1 MVERRAMT
9 RPNRPLA
16 RRMLA
21 ASAALILGACSMH
34 THVVGLGPNGIAQT
48 SARQY
53 WMFFGLLDL
62 NEVDTQRLAG
72 DLTSYRI
79 TTAWSFTDILLT
91 PLLLPLTVTS
101 RTVTVET

>member
-9 RPNRPLA
+9 RPIRPLL
-16 RRMLA
+16 RCILA
-21 ASAALILGACSMH
+21 ASTALILGGCSTH
-34 THVVGLGPNGIAQT
+34 THLVGLGPNGIAET

-53 WMFFGLLDL
+53 WIFFGLLDL